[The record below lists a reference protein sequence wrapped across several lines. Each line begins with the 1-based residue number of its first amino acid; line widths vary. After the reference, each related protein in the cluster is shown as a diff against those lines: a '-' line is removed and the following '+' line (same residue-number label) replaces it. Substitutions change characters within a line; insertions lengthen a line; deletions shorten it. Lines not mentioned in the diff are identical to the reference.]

1 MIGFS
6 AQNEN
11 KKKSI
16 FLPLVLCG
24 FRFSGWTATFQRLQR
39 VKIPVCFF
47 PVFFSDFLFQM
58 KKAFRTAKKLFRGR
72 FGLFSVRLERFVFPD
87 VEFHFPNN
95 KSDPIRSE
103 KLTSLFIPE

>member
-1 MIGFS
+1 MIGSS

-39 VKIPVCFF
+39 VKIPVYFF

-58 KKAFRTAKKLFRGR
+58 KKAFRPAKKPVQGQ
-72 FGLFSVRLERFVFPD
+72 VRAVFC
-87 VEFHFPNN
+87 
-95 KSDPIRSE
+95 K
-103 KLTSLFIPE
+103 T